1 MKIIIKLMN
10 GDIGVFVIKINFGS
24 RNFEELFKMEF

>member
-10 GDIGVFVIKINFGS
+10 GDIGIFGIKIKFGS